1 MTILRWNPAEELY
14 SLRREMSRLMEDSWL
29 PTRFTQMVRPEERV
43 MRLPLDAYTTDEELV
58 ITAAVPGLNPDDV
71 EIVMEDDVLT
81 IKGELRAPLENVTYL
96 FQERSYGR
104 FSRSVTVNVPVDADQ
119 AEAKFDKGVLT
130 VILPKL
136 ERARPKV
143 IEVKA
148 K

>member
-29 PTRFTQMVRPEERV
+29 PYRLTQMVRPEERV

-96 FQERSYGR
+96 FQERPYGR
-104 FSRSVTVNVPVDADQ
+104 FSRSVTVNVPVDAGQ

-136 ERARPKV
+136 ERVRPKV

>member
-14 SLRREMSRLMEDSWL
+14 SLRREMSRLMADSWL

-58 ITAAVPGLNPDDV
+58 ITAAVPGLNPDHV

-96 FQERSYGR
+96 FQERPYGR

>member
-1 MTILRWNPAEELY
+1 MTILRWNPAEELF

-96 FQERSYGR
+96 FQERPYGR

-136 ERARPKV
+136 ERARPKM

>member
-29 PTRFTQMVRPEERV
+29 PYRFTQMMRPEERV

-96 FQERSYGR
+96 FQERPYGR
-104 FSRSVTVNVPVDADQ
+104 FSRSVTINVPVDADQ

>member
-29 PTRFTQMVRPEERV
+29 PYRLTQMVRPEERV

-96 FQERSYGR
+96 FQERPYGR
-104 FSRSVTVNVPVDADQ
+104 FSRSVTVNVPVDAGQ

-136 ERARPKV
+136 ERVRPKV
-143 IEVKA
+143 IEVMA

>member
-58 ITAAVPGLNPDDV
+58 ITAAVPGLKPDDV

-96 FQERSYGR
+96 FQERPYGR
-104 FSRSVTVNVPVDADQ
+104 FSRSVTINVPVDADQ

-130 VILPKL
+130 VILPTL
-136 ERARPKV
+136 ERAKPKV

>member
-1 MTILRWNPAEELY
+1 
-14 SLRREMSRLMEDSWL
+14 MSRLMEDSWL
-29 PTRFTQMVRPEERV
+29 PHRFTQMVRPEERV

-81 IKGELRAPLENVTYL
+81 IKGKFRAPLENATYL
-96 FQERSYGR
+96 FRERPYGR
-104 FSRSVTVNVPVDADQ
+104 FSRSVTINVPVDADQ

>member
-1 MTILRWNPAEELY
+1 MTILRWNPAEELF

-43 MRLPLDAYTTDEELV
+43 IRLPLDAYTTDEELV

-96 FQERSYGR
+96 FQERPYGR

-136 ERARPKV
+136 ERARPKM

>member
-96 FQERSYGR
+96 FQERPYGR

>member
-1 MTILRWNPAEELY
+1 MTILRWNPAEELH
-14 SLRREMSRLMEDSWL
+14 SLRREMSRRMEDSWL
-29 PTRFTQMVRPEERV
+29 PFRFTQIVWPGERV
-43 MRLPLDAYTTDEELV
+43 MRLPLDAYTTNEEIV
-58 ITAAVPGLNPDDV
+58 ITAAVPGLNPDEL

-81 IKGELRAPLENVTYL
+81 IKGEFGAPLENVTYL
-96 FQERSYGR
+96 FHERPYGR
-104 FSRSVTVNVPVDADQ
+104 FSRSVTINVPVDADQ
-119 AEAKFDKGVLT
+119 AEAKFDKGLLR

>member
-29 PTRFTQMVRPEERV
+29 PTRFTQLVRPEERV

-71 EIVMEDDVLT
+71 AIVMEDDVLT

-96 FQERSYGR
+96 FQERPHGR

-130 VILPKL
+130 VTLPKL

-148 K
+148 E